1 MRGAQLALE
10 AASGIA
16 PELVLLDG
24 FAADRDAQAIANA
37 QRAAQDEQA
46 LAYLGDFHSSQVAS
60 TAPILAGAGLLQ
72 VSPVATSAGL
82 HGDTL
87 VRLTPHDGVGAR
99 AIAAWLDEPGVV
111 DGFVVHASGDEKGEP
126 WGP

>member
-10 AASGIA
+10 AASVIA

-72 VSPVATSAGL
+72 VAPVATYCGL
-82 HGDTL
+82 QRDTL
-87 VRLTPHDGVGAR
+87 VRRTPN
-99 AIAAWLDEPGVV
+99 
-111 DGFVVHASGDEKGEP
+111 DGFRPRASA
-126 WGP
+126 